1 MLKEIK
7 IGMSPNLIDAS
18 GFTLTWHSLFGF
30 LGIAIAVYMTAW
42 IAKKKLLA
50 DEDSVY
56 NVALWAIPAG
66 IIGAKLVHVLDN
78 WSRYVNDPV
87 DILKVWQGGI
97 ALLGGITFG
106 IAAGFIAARVMKLKV
121 GNLADAVA
129 PGMLVGMAV
138 GRIGDIINGEHFASA
153 TSLPWG
159 VVYTH
164 PENINVSYYY
174 EIANR
179 GAPFAQHPVTGYEFL
194 FDLLLAFIC
203 FKLIGRLRPA
213 GMVLVLAVL
222 GYSLWRFG
230 IQFLRDD
237 PIKFGQFQEAHLIT
251 LILIIILTP
260 VLILKAKFENPP
272 VVPAQGPDTKQ
283 ATKRK

>member
-7 IGMSPNLIDAS
+7 IGISPNLIDAS

-42 IAKKKLLA
+42 IAKRKSLV

-78 WSRYVNDPV
+78 WGRYSSDPM

-106 IAAGFIAARVMKLKV
+106 IAAGFIVARVMKLKV

-129 PGMLVGMAV
+129 PGMLVGMAI
-138 GRIGDIINGEHFASA
+138 GRIGDIINGEHFAKA

-159 VVYTH
+159 VIYTH

-174 EIANR
+174 EVANR

-194 FDLLLAFIC
+194 FDLLLAFVC

-251 LILIIILTP
+251 LILIIVLVP

-272 VVPAQGPDTKQ
+272 LIPEEPGPKPAS
-283 ATKRK
+283 KRK